1 MSTAPLVS
9 IGLPV
14 RNGAAG
20 ITTAL
25 ESLTAQ
31 TWPNL
36 EIVVSD
42 NASSDETVA
51 LVEQVAARDPRVRL
65 IRQARD
71 IGMMAN
77 FHEVAAQSRGDYFLW
92 AAHDDTRDT
101 NYVAV
106 LMQAMATQ
114 PETVVVVHA
123 DTDEVF
129 EGFVRRHAPDFV
141 TLGLAAPARL
151 RRIARLQSFF
161 LYGLWRR
168 QAAAALPM
176 RDMYWWPDLPPMLA
190 AAALGEFAHAPG
202 TSFRYT
208 HHPRPFLR
216 NKRAALTALPRLV
229 LQSARAVHQ
238 VSGPGL
244 GLLAGWLAAVRVAGQ
259 IGGFVAVRL
268 RLRPGYVAE
277 SRQRAG

>member
-1 MSTAPLVS
+1 MSTPPLVS

-20 ITTAL
+20 ITRAL

-65 IRQARD
+65 IRQQRD

-77 FHEVAAQSRGDYFLW
+77 FHEVAAQSRGEFFLW
-92 AAHDDTRDT
+92 AAHDDTRDA

-106 LMQAMATQ
+106 LMQAMAAQ
-114 PETVVVVHA
+114 PATVVVVHA

-129 EGFVRRHAPDFV
+129 EGFARRHAPDFV
-141 TLGLAAPARL
+141 TIGMLPGARMW
-151 RRIARLQSFF
+151 RIARGQSFF

-168 QAAAALPM
+168 AVAARLPM
-176 RDMYWWPDLPPMLA
+176 RELYWWPDMPPMLA

-202 TSFRYT
+202 AVFRYT
-208 HHPRPFLR
+208 HHPRPFFR
-216 NKRAALTALPRLV
+216 GSAGALTALPLLV
-229 LQSARAVHQ
+229 MQCARAVHQ
-238 VSGPGL
+238 VAGLRLGALAGLIAARLVLGQMADFALVRL
-244 GLLAGWLAAVRVAGQ
+244 GLKRRYIEQ
-259 IGGFVAVRL
+259 
-268 RLRPGYVAE
+268 
-277 SRQRAG
+277 SRTA

>member
-1 MSTAPLVS
+1 MSTPPLVS

-42 NASSDETVA
+42 NASTDDTVA

-65 IRQARD
+65 IRQQRD

-77 FHEVAAQSRGDYFLW
+77 FHEVAAQSRGEFFLW
-92 AAHDDTRDT
+92 AAHDDTRDA
-101 NYVAV
+101 NFVAV

-114 PETVVVVHA
+114 PAGVVLVHG

-141 TLGLAAPARL
+141 TRGMAPAARL
-151 RRIARLQSFF
+151 RRIARGQSFF

-168 QAAAALPM
+168 DAAARLPM
-176 RDMYWWPDLPPMLA
+176 RELYWWPDMPPMLA

-202 TSFRYT
+202 ATFRYT
-208 HHPRPFLR
+208 HHPRPFFR
-216 NKRAALTALPRLV
+216 GRAGALTALPLLV
-229 LQSARAVHQ
+229 MQCARAVSH
-238 VSGPGL
+238 VAGLWL
-244 GLLAGWLAAVRVAGQ
+244 GLLAGVVATQRVLDQ
-259 IGGFVAVRL
+259 IADFALVRL
-268 RLRPGYVAE
+268 GVKRRYIE
-277 SRQRAG
+277 QSRAA